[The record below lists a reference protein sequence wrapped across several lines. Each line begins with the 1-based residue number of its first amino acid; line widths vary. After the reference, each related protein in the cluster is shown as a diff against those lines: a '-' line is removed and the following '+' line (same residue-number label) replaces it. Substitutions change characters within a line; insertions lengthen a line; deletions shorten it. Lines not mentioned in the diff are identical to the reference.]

1 MDIEDTEE
9 ITPQEILSYLKM
21 KKKRSAYMKQFWI
34 NNLKDSVDLS
44 DEEREKRRQKRAVR
58 NEKSKLYYRR
68 KKAEIEELRKQ
79 QILSH
84 KE

>member
-1 MDIEDTEE
+1 MDSDT

-44 DEEREKRRQKRAVR
+44 DEERERRRQKRAVR
-58 NEKSKLYYRR
+58 NEKAKLYYRK
-68 KKAEIEELRKQ
+68 KKAELESLKKQ
-79 QILSH
+79 QQ
-84 KE
+84 K